1 MNRNWIENIYL
12 EALTSTFAE
21 QKRKPTPSQISK
33 AIEET
38 FPLFTKAIEKHVKR
52 ESKNVLKENKKENR
66 NFKANLKTRWGKAFD
81 LLEIFICYN
90 LDHGQTLAYSYRK
103 INIKN
108 VKFEVLLR
116 LHARSCQVAF
126 EVLELLK
133 SGFADGAL
141 SRWRTLYEIS
151 VLGNFLNNKPEDLS
165 QKYLDYSIVESY
177 QERLEFQKNYKKLG
191 NKTYSKK
198 DNNYVEAQINLL
210 KEKYGKDFVKAY
222 GWSSEYL
229 LPGKRNFAGMEE
241 TVEFKHMRPFYKMAN
256 NYVHSGAKGFLFKL
270 GTYRQNKVMLAGP
283 SNYGLADPGQN
294 TAYSLLH
301 STLALHGF
309 EKYLEDAV
317 FMKIA
322 ELMIEEIGNEFIT
335 TQKQIEAEEKSR

>member
-1 MNRNWIENIYL
+1 MPRNWIENIYL
-12 EALTSTFAE
+12 EALTSHFST
-21 QKRKPTPSQISK
+21 QNRKPSPRQIRK

-38 FPLFTKAIEKHVKR
+38 FPLFAKETEKQVKR
-52 ESKNVLKENKKENR
+52 ESKAVLKEHKKSNR
-66 NFKANLKTRWGKAFD
+66 IFKANLKGRWGKAFD

-103 INIKN
+103 INNKN

-165 QKYLDYSIVESY
+165 QKYLDYSIAESY
-177 QERLEFQKNYKKLG
+177 HERLEYQKNYKKLG
-191 NKTYSKK
+191 YKPFSKK
-198 DNNYVEAQINLL
+198 DNHNADIQFNFL
-210 KEKYGKDFVKAY
+210 KEKYGKDFEKAY
-222 GWSSEYL
+222 GWAAEYL
-229 LPGKRNFAGMEE
+229 LPGKRTFAGMEE

-256 NYVHSGAKGFLFKL
+256 NYVHGGAKGFLFKL
-270 GTYRQNKVMLAGP
+270 GTYSQDKVMLAGP

-294 TAYSLLH
+294 TTYSLLH
-301 STLALHGF
+301 STIALHGF
-309 EKYLEDAV
+309 ETYLEDAL
-317 FMKIA
+317 FIKIA
-322 ELMIEEIGNEFIT
+322 ESMIGEISKEFIA
-335 TQKQIEAEEKSR
+335 TQKEIEAEEKSR